1 MLRSFDYAVHAARRK
16 IPAMRASGTSALD
29 RHAMAWQAE
38 TRKAFIG
45 GYDEVGQRAG
55 LASPAKEMDG
65 LLELLL
71 LEKALYELAY
81 EAEHRPDWLHIPL
94 SGLLDLLGPAG

>member
-1 MLRSFDYAVHAARRK
+1 
-16 IPAMRASGTSALD
+16 
-29 RHAMAWQAE
+29 
-38 TRKAFIG
+38 
-45 GYDEVGQRAG
+45 
-55 LASPAKEMDG
+55 MDG